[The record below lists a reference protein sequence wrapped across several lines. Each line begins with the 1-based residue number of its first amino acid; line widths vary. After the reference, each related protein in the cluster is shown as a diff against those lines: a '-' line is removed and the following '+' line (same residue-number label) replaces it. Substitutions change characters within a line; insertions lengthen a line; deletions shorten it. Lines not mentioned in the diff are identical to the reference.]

1 MAHTR
6 KHPAPTGDS
15 WRQHR
20 CMGWHKGVASQDTPQ
35 EIQVR
40 NTDDYP
46 CTNGNGH
53 IHSPQVFNVG
63 WCGDPIPK
71 TCLELGSVTLQG
83 IWSHTK
89 SAEFAKF
96 FTIILC
102 VLRTRQLCSS
112 SVSVIGQ
119 RTAFYR
125 WLKANNFVSFASFA

>member
-63 WCGDPIPK
+63 WCGDPIPRA
-71 TCLELGSVTLQG
+71 CLEPGSVTLQG
-83 IWSHTK
+83 IWSHAK
-89 SAEFAKF
+89 NAEFAKF
-96 FTIILC
+96 FYYHSLRPSHASA
-102 VLRTRQLCSS
+102 VLLQRQRDRTRNCIL
-112 SVSVIGQ
+112 
-119 RTAFYR
+119 
-125 WLKANNFVSFASFA
+125 